1 MQFALVSKDQSEKT
15 ESEMVKCRYCGKK
28 IYLREIVHL
37 CNIIDNIKVDEKL
50 YTIRFRKS
58 DGAYEIWCDG
68 RFRGAAKKSMKNGY
82 DEKKIIRRIKQ
93 QNKRHES
100 EMNTLKLLGFG
111 KDIETMLKKD

>member
-1 MQFALVSKDQSEKT
+1 MQFALVSEEQIKKS
-15 ESEMVKCRYCGKK
+15 ESEMIECRYCGKK
-28 IYLREIVHL
+28 IMPCKVAHL
-37 CNIIDNIKVDEKL
+37 CNIIGNIIVDEKL

-58 DGAYEIWCDG
+58 DEAYEIWCDG

-93 QNKRHES
+93 QNKRYES